1 MNYLS
6 AENVSRNLGER
17 WVFKNLFFG
26 LQKGEKVA
34 LIGKNGTGKTTLMET
49 LMGMQSPDEGKISI
63 RKGIR
68 VGYLPQNPDFNE
80 NEEVLN
86 YLFSDDLPS
95 AVAIKYYEKAMI
107 SGDPKELEEA
117 FSLMEANNAWD
128 YEARAKQIISRLGIP
143 DGEQKVSTLSG
154 GQKKRLALA
163 KLLIES
169 PDIMILDEP
178 TNHLDIETI
187 EWLEGILSGP
197 NVTVLVVSHD
207 RYFLDKICNKMFELA
222 DGSLYTYEGNYAYFL
237 EKKAER
243 EASEASSISKAKNL
257 YRKELEWMR
266 KQPKARGTKAQYRI
280 DAFHETEEKANKK
293 IDDSKLEL
301 NIQMSRLG
309 NKIIEINHLKKAW
322 GDKKIVNDFTY
333 TFKKK
338 DRIGIVGKN
347 GAGKTTF
354 LQLLTGNEQP
364 DSGTIDPGETLV
376 IGYYTQL
383 PFEFRPEQRVIDTIT
398 EIAEVIPYGK
408 NESLTP
414 SQFLSKFLF
423 PTAQQYTPVSKLSGG
438 EKKRLQLM
446 KVLVKNPNFLILD
459 EPTND
464 LDLDTLQL
472 LEDFL
477 SEFQGCL
484 LLVSHDRYF
493 MDNLVDQLILV
504 EGEGEVNFFNG
515 NYTDYRL
522 ALENETSKTSPSR
535 PSGIGISNG
544 NTINSEADH
553 NKNPLDKDFNKK
565 AVAEALEA
573 TKPKKLS
580 FKEQKEFEELEK
592 EMADLELKKEAFI
605 EKLNAG
611 SEDFQELAKW
621 AQEIEKIKNTLE
633 EKELRWLELSM

>member
-68 VGYLPQNPDFNE
+68 VGYLPQNPEFTE
-80 NEEVLN
+80 TEEVLN

-117 FSLMEANNAWD
+117 FSLMEINNAWD
-128 YEARAKQIISRLGIP
+128 YEARAKQIITRLGIP

-222 DGSLYTYEGNYAYFL
+222 EGALYTYEGNYAYFL

-257 YRKELEWMR
+257 YKKELEWMR
-266 KQPKARGTKAQYRI
+266 KQPKARGTKAQSRI
-280 DAFHETEEKANKK
+280 DAFYDTEEKANKK
-293 IDDSKLEL
+293 VDDSKLEL

-354 LQLLTGNEQP
+354 LQLLTGNAQP

-446 KVLVKNPNFLILD
+446 KVLVTNPNFLILD

-515 NYTDYRL
+515 NYTDYRI
-522 ALENETSKTSPSR
+522 ALENKEKQPEVKVVKDSSASTAVE
-535 PSGIGISNG
+535 
-544 NTINSEADH
+544 NT
-553 NKNPLDKDFNKK
+553 
-565 AVAEALEA
+565 A
-573 TKPKKLS
+573 TNAPAKKLS
-580 FKEQKEFEELEK
+580 FKEQKEFEDLEK
-592 EMADLELKKEAFI
+592 EMAKLETEKEALI

-621 AQEIEKIKNTLE
+621 AKAMEEIKNSLE

>member
-6 AENVSRNLGER
+6 AENISRNLGER

-34 LIGKNGTGKTTLMET
+34 LIGKNGTGKTTLMESI
-49 LMGMQSPDEGKISI
+49 MGMQSPDEGKITI

-68 VGYLPQNPDFNE
+68 VGYLPQNPFF
-80 NEEVLN
+80 EEGERVLN

-95 AVAIKYYEKAMI
+95 AVAIKAYEKAML
-107 SGDPKELEEA
+107 SGNPQELEDSFA
-117 FSLMEANNAWD
+117 LMEANNAWD
-128 YEARAKQIISRLGIP
+128 YEARAKQIITRLGIP
-143 DGEQKVSTLSG
+143 DGDQHVSTLSG
-154 GQKKRLALA
+154 GQKKRLSLA

-207 RYFLDKICNKMFELA
+207 RYFLDKVCNKMMELA
-222 DGSLYTYEGNYAYFL
+222 LGSIYTYEGNYGYFL

-243 EASEASSISKAKNL
+243 EASEASTVAKAKNL

-266 KQPKARGTKAQYRI
+266 RQPKARGTKSQSRI
-280 DAFHETEEKANKK
+280 DAFSETEEMAHRKV
-293 IDDSKLEL
+293 DDSKLEL

-322 GDKKIVNDFTY
+322 GEKKIVNDFTY

-354 LQLLTGNEQP
+354 LQLLTGLEQP

-383 PFEFRPEQRVIDTIT
+383 PFEFKPEQRVIDTIT

-446 KVLVKNPNFLILD
+446 QVLVKNPNFLILD

-515 NYTDYRL
+515 NYTDYRIS
-522 ALENETSKTSPSR
+522 LENKEKEPAPVAKAPVIETP
-535 PSGIGISNG
+535 
-544 NTINSEADH
+544 
-553 NKNPLDKDFNKK
+553 
-565 AVAEALEA
+565 VAPVQKGA
-573 TKPKKLS
+573 KLS
-580 FKEQKEFEELEK
+580 FKEQKEFDDLEK
-592 EMADLELKKEAFI
+592 EMAKLEAEKEALI
-605 EKLNAG
+605 EQLNGG
-611 SEDFQELAKW
+611 SEDFQLLADW
-621 AQEIEKIKNTLE
+621 AKEIEVLKNTLE
-633 EKELRWLELSM
+633 EKELRWLELSERA

>member
-6 AENVSRNLGER
+6 AENISRNLGER
-17 WVFKNLFFG
+17 WVFKGLFFG

-34 LIGKNGTGKTTLMET
+34 LIGKNGTGKTTLMES
-49 LMGMQSPDEGKISI
+49 LMGMQTPDEGKISI

-68 VGYLPQNPDFNE
+68 VGYLPQNPIFAE
-80 NEEVLN
+80 NEQVLN

-95 AVAIKYYEKAMI
+95 AVAIKSYEKAMI
-107 SGDPKELEEA
+107 SGDSKELEDA
-117 FSLMEANNAWD
+117 FALMEAHNAWD

-143 DGEQKVSTLSG
+143 DGDQKVSTLSG
-154 GQKKRLALA
+154 GQKKRLSLA

-187 EWLEGILSGP
+187 EWLEGIMSGP

-207 RYFLDKICNKMFELA
+207 RYFLDKVCNKMMELA
-222 DGSLYTYEGNYAYFL
+222 DGSIYTYEGNYAYFL

-243 EASEASSISKAKNL
+243 EASDASSVSKAKNL

-266 KQPKARGTKAQYRI
+266 KQPKARGTKSQSRI
-280 DAFHETEEKANKK
+280 DAFYETEEKANKK
-293 IDDSKLEL
+293 LDDSKLEL

-322 GDKKIVNDFTY
+322 GDKKIINDFTY

-354 LQLLTGNEQP
+354 LQLLTGLEQP

-376 IGYYTQL
+376 VGYYTQI
-383 PFEFRPEQRVIDTIT
+383 PFDFRPEQRVIDTIT

-408 NESLTP
+408 NESLSP

-423 PTAQQYTPVSKLSGG
+423 PTAQQYTPVEKLSGG

-446 KVLVKNPNFLILD
+446 RVLVKNPNFLILD

-515 NYTDYRL
+515 NYTDYRT
-522 ALENETSKTSPSR
+522 ALENKEDEPAAKQSPVKAPSTSAPV
-535 PSGIGISNG
+535 
-544 NTINSEADH
+544 
-553 NKNPLDKDFNKK
+553 
-565 AVAEALEA
+565 VA
-573 TKPKKLS
+573 TPKGPKLS

-592 EMADLELKKEAFI
+592 EMATLEIEKDTFV
-605 EKLNAG
+605 EKLNQG
-611 SEDFQELAKW
+611 SEDFQLLTDWAK
-621 AQEIEKIKNTLE
+621 AIEDIKNKLE
-633 EKELRWLELSM
+633 EKELRWLELSERA

>member
-1 MNYLS
+1 
-6 AENVSRNLGER
+6 
-17 WVFKNLFFG
+17 
-26 LQKGEKVA
+26 
-34 LIGKNGTGKTTLMET
+34 
-49 LMGMQSPDEGKISI
+49 
-63 RKGIR
+63 
-68 VGYLPQNPDFNE
+68 
-80 NEEVLN
+80 
-86 YLFSDDLPS
+86 
-95 AVAIKYYEKAMI
+95 
-107 SGDPKELEEA
+107 
-117 FSLMEANNAWD
+117 
-128 YEARAKQIISRLGIP
+128 
-143 DGEQKVSTLSG
+143 
-154 GQKKRLALA
+154 
-163 KLLIES
+163 
-169 PDIMILDEP
+169 MILDEP

-187 EWLEGILSGP
+187 EWLEGIMSGP

-207 RYFLDKICNKMFELA
+207 RYFLDKVCNKMMELA
-222 DGSLYTYEGNYAYFL
+222 DGSIYTYEGNYAYFL

-293 IDDSKLEL
+293 LDDSKLEL

-322 GDKKIVNDFTY
+322 GDKKIINDFTY

-354 LQLLTGNEQP
+354 LQLLTGLEQP

-376 IGYYTQL
+376 VGYYTQI
-383 PFEFRPEQRVIDTIT
+383 PFDFRPEQRVIDTIT

-408 NESLTP
+408 NESLSP

-423 PTAQQYTPVSKLSGG
+423 PTAQQYTPVEKLSGG

-446 KVLVKNPNFLILD
+446 RVLVKNPNFLILD

-515 NYTDYRL
+515 NYTDYRI
-522 ALENETSKTSPSR
+522 ALENKEDEPAVKQSPVKA
-535 PSGIGISNG
+535 PS
-544 NTINSEADH
+544 TTA
-553 NKNPLDKDFNKK
+553 P
-565 AVAEALEA
+565 AAPAA
-573 TKPKKLS
+573 PKGPKLS

-592 EMADLELKKEAFI
+592 EMADLEIEKEALI
-605 EKLNAG
+605 EKLNQG
-611 SEDFQELAKW
+611 SEDFQLLTDWAK
-621 AQEIEKIKNTLE
+621 AIEDIKNTLE
-633 EKELRWLELSM
+633 EKELRWLELSERA

>member
-6 AENVSRNLGER
+6 AENISRNLGER

-34 LIGKNGTGKTTLMET
+34 LIGKNGTGKTTLMES
-49 LMGMQSPDEGKISI
+49 LMGMQTPDEGKISI

-68 VGYLPQNPDFNE
+68 VGYLPQNPIFAE

-95 AVAIKYYEKAMI
+95 AVAIKSYEKAMM
-107 SGDPKELEEA
+107 SGDPKELEDSFA
-117 FSLMEANNAWD
+117 LMETHNAWD

-143 DGEQKVSTLSG
+143 DGDQKVSTLSG
-154 GQKKRLALA
+154 GQKKRLSLA

-187 EWLEGILSGP
+187 EWLEGIMSGP

-207 RYFLDKICNKMFELA
+207 RYFLDKVCTKMMELA
-222 DGSLYTYEGNYAYFL
+222 DGSIYTYEGNYGYFL

-243 EASEASSISKAKNL
+243 EASDASSVSKAKNL

-266 KQPKARGTKAQYRI
+266 KQPKARGTKSQSRI
-280 DAFHETEEKANKK
+280 DAFYETEEKANKK
-293 IDDSKLEL
+293 LDDSKLEL

-322 GDKKIVNDFTY
+322 GDKKIINDFTY

-354 LQLLTGNEQP
+354 LQLLTGLEQP

-376 IGYYTQL
+376 VGYYTQI
-383 PFEFRPEQRVIDTIT
+383 PFDFRPEQRVIDTIT

-408 NESLTP
+408 NESLSP
-414 SQFLSKFLF
+414 SQFLNKFLF
-423 PTAQQYTPVSKLSGG
+423 PTSQQYTPVEKLSGG

-446 KVLVKNPNFLILD
+446 RVLVKNPNFLILD

-504 EGEGEVNFFNG
+504 EGEGEVSFFNG
-515 NYTDYRL
+515 NYTDYRI
-522 ALENETSKTSPSR
+522 ALENKENEPAVKQSPVKAPSTSAPVT
-535 PSGIGISNG
+535 
-544 NTINSEADH
+544 
-553 NKNPLDKDFNKK
+553 
-565 AVAEALEA
+565 
-573 TKPKKLS
+573 PKGPKLS

-592 EMADLELKKEAFI
+592 EMAALEIEKDSFV
-605 EKLNAG
+605 EKLNQG
-611 SEDFQELAKW
+611 SDDFQKLTDWAK
-621 AQEIEKIKNTLE
+621 AIEDIKNKLE
-633 EKELRWLELSM
+633 EKEMRWLELSER

>member
-6 AENVSRNLGER
+6 AENISRNLGER

-34 LIGKNGTGKTTLMET
+34 LIGKNGTGKTTLMESI
-49 LMGMQSPDEGKISI
+49 MGMQSPDEGKITI

-68 VGYLPQNPDFNE
+68 VGYLPQNPIFAE
-80 NEEVLN
+80 NERVLN
-86 YLFSDDLPS
+86 YLFTDDLPS
-95 AVAIKYYEKAMI
+95 AVAIKAYEKAML
-107 SGDPKELEEA
+107 SGDPQELSDSFA
-117 FSLMEANNAWD
+117 LMETNNAWD
-128 YEARAKQIISRLGIP
+128 YEARAKQIITRLGIP
-143 DGEQKVSTLSG
+143 DGDQQVSTLSG
-154 GQKKRLALA
+154 GQKKRLSLA

-207 RYFLDKICNKMFELA
+207 RYFLDKVCNKMMELA
-222 DGSLYTYEGNYAYFL
+222 LGSIYSYEGNYGYFL

-243 EASEASSISKAKNL
+243 EASEASTVSKAKNL

-266 KQPKARGTKAQYRI
+266 RQPKARGTKSQSRI
-280 DAFHETEEKANKK
+280 DAFAETEEMAHRKV
-293 IDDSKLEL
+293 DDSKLEL

-322 GDKKIVNDFTY
+322 GEKKIVNDFTY

-354 LQLLTGNEQP
+354 LQLLTGLEQP

-383 PFEFRPEQRVIDTIT
+383 PFEFKPDQRVIDTIT

-408 NESLTP
+408 NESLSP

-446 KVLVKNPNFLILD
+446 RVLVKNPNFLILD

-515 NYTDYRL
+515 NYTDYRI
-522 ALENETSKTSPSR
+522 ALENKENEPAHAPKAAVIEKEVL
-535 PSGIGISNG
+535 SGQKG
-544 NTINSEADH
+544 A
-553 NKNPLDKDFNKK
+553 
-565 AVAEALEA
+565 
-573 TKPKKLS
+573 KLS
-580 FKEQKEFEELEK
+580 FKEQKEFEDLEK
-592 EMADLELKKEAFI
+592 EMAELEVKKVILI
-605 EKLNAG
+605 EKLNGG
-611 SEDFQELAKW
+611 SGDFQLLADW
-621 AQEIEKIKNTLE
+621 AKEIEVIKDTLE
-633 EKELRWLELSM
+633 EKELRWLELSERA

>member
-6 AENVSRNLGER
+6 AENISRNIGER

-68 VGYLPQNPDFNE
+68 VGYLPQNPIFTE

-95 AVAIKYYEKAMI
+95 AMAIKAYEKAMI
-107 SGDPKELEEA
+107 SGDSKELEDSFA
-117 FSLMEANNAWD
+117 LMEAHNAWD

-143 DGEQKVSTLSG
+143 DGDQKVSTLSG
-154 GQKKRLALA
+154 GQKKRLSLA

-207 RYFLDKICNKMFELA
+207 RYFLDKICNKMFELSQ
-222 DGSLYTYEGNYAYFL
+222 GSLYTYEGNYAYFL

-280 DAFHETEEKANKK
+280 DAFAETEEMAHRKP
-293 IDDSKLEL
+293 DDSKLEL
-301 NIQMSRLG
+301 AIQMSRLG
-309 NKIIEINHLKKAW
+309 NKIIEINGLQKAW
-322 GDKKIVNDFTY
+322 GEKKIINDFTY

-354 LQLLTGNEQP
+354 LQLLTGLETP
-364 DSGTIDPGETLV
+364 DAGTIDPGETLV
-376 IGYYTQL
+376 VGYYTQI
-383 PFEFRPEQRVIDTIT
+383 PFDFKPEQRVIDTIT

-408 NESLTP
+408 NESLSP

-423 PTAQQYTPVSKLSGG
+423 PTAQQYTPVAKLSGG

-446 KVLVKNPNFLILD
+446 RVLVKNPNFLILD

-504 EGEGEVNFFNG
+504 EGEGEVRFFNG
-515 NYTDYRL
+515 NYTDYRIS
-522 ALENETSKTSPSR
+522 LENQTDSAPVAKVNPVKAPSTVAAPVVSKGP
-535 PSGIGISNG
+535 
-544 NTINSEADH
+544 
-553 NKNPLDKDFNKK
+553 
-565 AVAEALEA
+565 
-573 TKPKKLS
+573 KLS
-580 FKEQKEFEELEK
+580 FKEQKEFEELEAK
-592 EMADLELKKEAFI
+592 MATLESQKAGLI
-605 EKLNAG
+605 EQLNAG
-611 SEDFQELAKW
+611 SEDFQVLTSL
-621 AQEIEKIKNTLE
+621 AQEIETIKNSLE
-633 EKELRWLELSM
+633 EMELRWLELSERV

>member
-6 AENVSRNLGER
+6 AENISRNLGER

-34 LIGKNGTGKTTLMET
+34 LIGKNGTGKTTLMES
-49 LMGMQSPDEGKISI
+49 LMGMQTPDEGKISI

-68 VGYLPQNPDFNE
+68 VGYLPQNPIFAE

-95 AVAIKYYEKAMI
+95 AVAIKSYEKAMM
-107 SGDPKELEEA
+107 SGDPKELEDSFA
-117 FSLMEANNAWD
+117 LMETHNAWD

-143 DGEQKVSTLSG
+143 DGDQKVSTLSG
-154 GQKKRLALA
+154 GQKKRLSLA

-187 EWLEGILSGP
+187 EWLEGIMSGP

-207 RYFLDKICNKMFELA
+207 RYFLDKVCTKMMELA
-222 DGSLYTYEGNYAYFL
+222 DASIYTYEGNYGYFL

-243 EASEASSISKAKNL
+243 EASDASSVSKAKNL

-266 KQPKARGTKAQYRI
+266 KQPKARGTKSQSRI
-280 DAFHETEEKANKK
+280 DAFYETEEKANKK
-293 IDDSKLEL
+293 LDDSKLEL

-322 GDKKIVNDFTY
+322 GDKKIINDFTY

-354 LQLLTGNEQP
+354 LQLLTGLEQP

-376 IGYYTQL
+376 VGYYTQIA
-383 PFEFRPEQRVIDTIT
+383 FDFRPEQRVIDTIT

-408 NESLTP
+408 NESLSP

-423 PTAQQYTPVSKLSGG
+423 PTSQQYTPVEKLSGG

-446 KVLVKNPNFLILD
+446 RVLVKNPNFLILD

-504 EGEGEVNFFNG
+504 EGDGEVNFFNG
-515 NYTDYRL
+515 NYTDYRI
-522 ALENETSKTSPSR
+522 ALENKDNEPAAKQSPVKAPTTSAP
-535 PSGIGISNG
+535 
-544 NTINSEADH
+544 
-553 NKNPLDKDFNKK
+553 
-565 AVAEALEA
+565 VV
-573 TKPKKLS
+573 PKGPKLS

-592 EMADLELKKEAFI
+592 EMAALEIEKDSFV
-605 EKLNAG
+605 EKLNQG
-611 SEDFQELAKW
+611 SDDFQLLTDWAK
-621 AQEIEKIKNTLE
+621 AIEDIKNKLE
-633 EKELRWLELSM
+633 EKELRWLELSERA

>member
-6 AENVSRNLGER
+6 AENISRNIGER

-68 VGYLPQNPDFNE
+68 VGYLPQNPIFAE

-95 AVAIKYYEKAMI
+95 AMAIKAYEKAMI
-107 SGDPKELEEA
+107 SGDSKELEDSFA
-117 FSLMEANNAWD
+117 LMEAHNAWD

-143 DGEQKVSTLSG
+143 DGDQKVSTLSG
-154 GQKKRLALA
+154 GQKKRLSLA

-207 RYFLDKICNKMFELA
+207 RYFLDKICNKMFELSQ
-222 DGSLYTYEGNYAYFL
+222 GSLYTYEGNYAYFL

-280 DAFHETEEKANKK
+280 DAFAETEEMAHRKP
-293 IDDSKLEL
+293 DDSKLEL
-301 NIQMSRLG
+301 AIQMSRLG
-309 NKIIEINHLKKAW
+309 NKIIEINGLQKAW
-322 GDKKIVNDFTY
+322 GEKKIINDFTY
-333 TFKKK
+333 TFKQK

-354 LQLLTGNEQP
+354 LQLLTGLETP
-364 DSGTIDPGETLV
+364 DAGTIDPGETLV
-376 IGYYTQL
+376 VGYYTQI
-383 PFEFRPEQRVIDTIT
+383 PFDFKPEQRVIDTIT

-408 NESLTP
+408 NESLSP

-423 PTAQQYTPVSKLSGG
+423 PTAQQYTPVAKLSGG

-446 KVLVKNPNFLILD
+446 RVLVKNPNFLILD

-504 EGEGEVNFFNG
+504 EGEGEVRFFNG
-515 NYTDYRL
+515 NYTDYRIS
-522 ALENETSKTSPSR
+522 LENQTDSAPVAKVNPVKAPSTVAA
-535 PSGIGISNG
+535 P
-544 NTINSEADH
+544 
-553 NKNPLDKDFNKK
+553 
-565 AVAEALEA
+565 AVA
-573 TKPKKLS
+573 KGPKLS
-580 FKEQKEFEELEK
+580 FKEQKEFEELEAK
-592 EMADLELKKEAFI
+592 MATLESQKASLI
-605 EKLNAG
+605 EQLNAG
-611 SEDFQELAKW
+611 SEDFQVLTSL
-621 AQEIEKIKNTLE
+621 AQEIETIKNSLE
-633 EKELRWLELSM
+633 EMELRWLELSERV

>member
-6 AENVSRNLGER
+6 AENISRNLGER

-34 LIGKNGTGKTTLMET
+34 LIGKNGTGKTTLMESI
-49 LMGMQSPDEGKISI
+49 MGMQSPDEGKITI

-68 VGYLPQNPDFNE
+68 VGYLPQNPIFTE
-80 NEEVLN
+80 NERVLN

-95 AVAIKYYEKAMI
+95 AVAIKAYEKAML
-107 SGDPKELEEA
+107 SGDPQELEDSFA
-117 FSLMEANNAWD
+117 LMEANNAWD
-128 YEARAKQIISRLGIP
+128 YEARAKQIITRLGIP
-143 DGEQKVSTLSG
+143 DGDQLVSTLSG
-154 GQKKRLALA
+154 GQKKRLSLA

-207 RYFLDKICNKMFELA
+207 RYFLDKVCNKMMELA
-222 DGSLYTYEGNYAYFL
+222 LGSIYTYEGNYGYFL

-243 EASEASSISKAKNL
+243 EASEASTVAKAKNL

-266 KQPKARGTKAQYRI
+266 RQPKARGTKSQSRI
-280 DAFHETEEKANKK
+280 DAFSETEEVAHRKV
-293 IDDSKLEL
+293 DDSKLEL

-322 GDKKIVNDFTY
+322 GEKKIVNDFTY

-354 LQLLTGNEQP
+354 LQLLTGLEQP

-383 PFEFRPEQRVIDTIT
+383 PFEFKPEQRVIDTIT

-446 KVLVKNPNFLILD
+446 QVLVKNPNFLILD

-515 NYTDYRL
+515 NYTDYRI
-522 ALENETSKTSPSR
+522 ALEIKEKAPAPAVKAPVIETPVVSVQK
-535 PSGIGISNG
+535 G
-544 NTINSEADH
+544 A
-553 NKNPLDKDFNKK
+553 
-565 AVAEALEA
+565 
-573 TKPKKLS
+573 KLS
-580 FKEQKEFEELEK
+580 FKEQKEFEDLEK
-592 EMADLELKKEAFI
+592 EMATLEAEKEALI
-605 EKLNAG
+605 EKLNSG
-611 SEDFQELAKW
+611 SEDFQLLADW
-621 AQEIEKIKNTLE
+621 AKQIEVLKNTLE
-633 EKELRWLELSM
+633 EKELRWLELSERA

>member
-6 AENVSRNLGER
+6 AENISRNIGER

-68 VGYLPQNPDFNE
+68 VGYLPQNPIFAE

-95 AVAIKYYEKAMI
+95 AMAIKAYEKAMI
-107 SGDPKELEEA
+107 SGDSKELEDSFA
-117 FSLMEANNAWD
+117 LMEAHNAWD

-143 DGEQKVSTLSG
+143 DGDQKVSTLSG
-154 GQKKRLALA
+154 GQKKRLSLA

-207 RYFLDKICNKMFELA
+207 RYFLDKICNKMFELSQ
-222 DGSLYTYEGNYAYFL
+222 GSLYTYEGNYAYFL

-280 DAFHETEEKANKK
+280 DAFAETEEMAHRKP
-293 IDDSKLEL
+293 DDSKLEL
-301 NIQMSRLG
+301 AIQMSRLG
-309 NKIIEINHLKKAW
+309 NKIIEINGLQKAW
-322 GDKKIVNDFTY
+322 GDKKIINDFTY

-354 LQLLTGNEQP
+354 LQLLTGLETP
-364 DSGTIDPGETLV
+364 DAGTIDPGETLV
-376 IGYYTQL
+376 VGYYTQI
-383 PFEFRPEQRVIDTIT
+383 PFDFKPEQRVIDTIT

-408 NESLTP
+408 NESLSP

-423 PTAQQYTPVSKLSGG
+423 PTAQQYTPVAKLSGG

-446 KVLVKNPNFLILD
+446 RVLVKNPNFLILD

-504 EGEGEVNFFNG
+504 EGEGEVRFFNG
-515 NYTDYRL
+515 NYTDYRIS
-522 ALENETSKTSPSR
+522 LENQPDSAPVAKVNPVKAPS
-535 PSGIGISNG
+535 
-544 NTINSEADH
+544 T
-553 NKNPLDKDFNKK
+553 
-565 AVAEALEA
+565 VAAPVVA
-573 TKPKKLS
+573 KGPKLS
-580 FKEQKEFEELEK
+580 FKEQKEFEELEAK
-592 EMADLELKKEAFI
+592 MATLESQKASLI
-605 EKLNAG
+605 EQLNAG
-611 SEDFQELAKW
+611 SEDFQVLTRL
-621 AQEIEKIKNTLE
+621 AQEIETIKISLE
-633 EKELRWLELSM
+633 EMELRWLELSERV

>member
-1 MNYLS
+1 
-6 AENVSRNLGER
+6 
-17 WVFKNLFFG
+17 
-26 LQKGEKVA
+26 
-34 LIGKNGTGKTTLMET
+34 
-49 LMGMQSPDEGKISI
+49 
-63 RKGIR
+63 
-68 VGYLPQNPDFNE
+68 
-80 NEEVLN
+80 
-86 YLFSDDLPS
+86 
-95 AVAIKYYEKAMI
+95 
-107 SGDPKELEEA
+107 
-117 FSLMEANNAWD
+117 
-128 YEARAKQIISRLGIP
+128 
-143 DGEQKVSTLSG
+143 
-154 GQKKRLALA
+154 
-163 KLLIES
+163 
-169 PDIMILDEP
+169 MILDEP

-187 EWLEGILSGP
+187 EWLEGIMSGP

-207 RYFLDKICNKMFELA
+207 RYFLDKVCNKMMELA
-222 DGSLYTYEGNYAYFL
+222 DGSIYTYEGNYAYFL

-243 EASEASSISKAKNL
+243 EASDASSVSKAKNL

-266 KQPKARGTKAQYRI
+266 KQPKARGTKSQSRI
-280 DAFHETEEKANKK
+280 DAFYETEEKANKK
-293 IDDSKLEL
+293 LDDSKLEL

-322 GDKKIVNDFTY
+322 GDKKIINDFTY

-354 LQLLTGNEQP
+354 LQLLTGLEQP

-376 IGYYTQL
+376 VGYYTQI
-383 PFEFRPEQRVIDTIT
+383 PFDFRPEQRVIDTIT

-408 NESLTP
+408 NESLSP

-423 PTAQQYTPVSKLSGG
+423 PTAQQYTPVEKLSGG

-446 KVLVKNPNFLILD
+446 RVLVKNPNFLILD

-477 SEFQGCL
+477 TEFQGCL

-515 NYTDYRL
+515 NYTDYRI
-522 ALENETSKTSPSR
+522 ALENRENEPVAKQSPVKAPSTSAPVT
-535 PSGIGISNG
+535 
-544 NTINSEADH
+544 
-553 NKNPLDKDFNKK
+553 
-565 AVAEALEA
+565 
-573 TKPKKLS
+573 PKGPKLS

-592 EMADLELKKEAFI
+592 EMAALEIEKDSFV
-605 EKLNAG
+605 EKLNQG
-611 SEDFQELAKW
+611 SEDFQLLTDWAK
-621 AQEIEKIKNTLE
+621 AIEDIKNKLE
-633 EKELRWLELSM
+633 EKELRWLELSDRA

>member
-1 MNYLS
+1 
-6 AENVSRNLGER
+6 
-17 WVFKNLFFG
+17 
-26 LQKGEKVA
+26 
-34 LIGKNGTGKTTLMET
+34 
-49 LMGMQSPDEGKISI
+49 
-63 RKGIR
+63 
-68 VGYLPQNPDFNE
+68 
-80 NEEVLN
+80 
-86 YLFSDDLPS
+86 
-95 AVAIKYYEKAMI
+95 
-107 SGDPKELEEA
+107 
-117 FSLMEANNAWD
+117 MEAHNAWD

-143 DGEQKVSTLSG
+143 DGDQKVSTLSG
-154 GQKKRLALA
+154 GQKKRLSLA

-187 EWLEGILSGP
+187 EWLEGIMSGP

-207 RYFLDKICNKMFELA
+207 RYFLDKVCNKMMELA
-222 DGSLYTYEGNYAYFL
+222 DGSIYTYEGNYAYFL

-243 EASEASSISKAKNL
+243 EASDASSVSKAKNL

-266 KQPKARGTKAQYRI
+266 KQPKARGTKSQSRI
-280 DAFHETEEKANKK
+280 DAFYETEEKANKK
-293 IDDSKLEL
+293 LDDSKLEL

-322 GDKKIVNDFTY
+322 GDKKIINDFTY

-354 LQLLTGNEQP
+354 LQLLTGLEQP

-376 IGYYTQL
+376 VGYYTQI
-383 PFEFRPEQRVIDTIT
+383 PFDFRPEQRIIDTIT

-408 NESLTP
+408 NESLSP

-423 PTAQQYTPVSKLSGG
+423 PTAQQYTPVEKLSGG

-446 KVLVKNPNFLILD
+446 RVLVKNPNFLILD

-515 NYTDYRL
+515 NYTDYRT
-522 ALENETSKTSPSR
+522 ALENKEDEPAAKQSPVKAPSTSAPV
-535 PSGIGISNG
+535 
-544 NTINSEADH
+544 
-553 NKNPLDKDFNKK
+553 
-565 AVAEALEA
+565 VA
-573 TKPKKLS
+573 TPKVPKLS
-580 FKEQKEFEELEK
+580 FKEKKEFEELEK
-592 EMADLELKKEAFI
+592 EMAALEIEKEALV
-605 EKLNAG
+605 EKLNQG
-611 SEDFQELAKW
+611 SEDFQKLTDW
-621 AQEIEKIKNTLE
+621 ANAIEDIKNKLE
-633 EKELRWLELSM
+633 EKEMRWLELSER

>member
-522 ALENETSKTSPSR
+522 ALENKEKEPEVKVAKVNPAIT
-535 PSGIGISNG
+535 
-544 NTINSEADH
+544 EA
-553 NKNPLDKDFNKK
+553 P
-565 AVAEALEA
+565 AIQASSS
-573 TKPKKLS
+573 TKKLS

>member
-6 AENVSRNLGER
+6 AENISRNLGER

-26 LQKGEKVA
+26 LQKGEKVS

-49 LMGMQSPDEGKISI
+49 LMGLQSPDEGKVTI

-68 VGYLPQNPDFNE
+68 VGYLPQNPIFQE

-95 AVAIKYYEKAMI
+95 AQAIKAYEKAMI
-107 SGDPKELEEA
+107 SGDAKELEDSFA
-117 FSLMEANNAWD
+117 LMEANNAWD
-128 YEARAKQIISRLGIP
+128 YEARAKQIITRLGIP
-143 DGEQKVSTLSG
+143 DGDQKVSTLSG
-154 GQKKRLALA
+154 GQKKRLSLA

-207 RYFLDKICNKMFELA
+207 RYFLDKVCNKMLELSN
-222 DGSLYTYEGNYAYFL
+222 GSIYTYEGNYAYFL

-243 EASEASSISKAKNL
+243 EASEASTISKAKNL

-266 KQPKARGTKAQYRI
+266 RQPKARGTKAQSRI
-280 DAFHETEEKANKK
+280 DAFAETEEVAHRKT
-293 IDDSKLEL
+293 DDSKLEL

-322 GDKKIVNDFTY
+322 GEKKIVNDFTY

-354 LQLLTGNEQP
+354 LQLLTGLEQP
-364 DSGTIDPGETLV
+364 DAGTIDPGETLV

-383 PFEFRPEQRVIDTIT
+383 PFEFKPEQRVIDTIT

-423 PTAQQYTPVSKLSGG
+423 PTAQQYTPVEKLSGG

-446 KVLVKNPNFLILD
+446 QVLVKNPNFLILD

-515 NYTDYRL
+515 NYTDYRI
-522 ALENETSKTSPSR
+522 ALENKEKEPVA
-535 PSGIGISNG
+535 
-544 NTINSEADH
+544 EK
-553 NKNPLDKDFNKK
+553 KNPVVAVENKPASK
-565 AVAEALEA
+565 GA
-573 TKPKKLS
+573 KLS
-580 FKEQKEFEELEK
+580 FKEAKELEEIEK
-592 EMADLELKKEAFI
+592 EMAVMEGQKEALI
-605 EKLNAG
+605 ERLSKG
-611 SEDFQELAKW
+611 SDDFQDLTAW
-621 AQEIEKIKNTLE
+621 AAEIERLKNSLE
-633 EKELRWLELSM
+633 EKEMRWLELSERA

>member
-6 AENVSRNLGER
+6 AENISRNLGER

-34 LIGKNGTGKTTLMET
+34 LIGKNGTGKTTLMES
-49 LMGMQSPDEGKISI
+49 LMGMQTPDEGKISI

-68 VGYLPQNPDFNE
+68 VGYLPQNPIFAE

-95 AVAIKYYEKAMI
+95 AVAIKSYEKAMM
-107 SGDPKELEEA
+107 SGDPKELEDSFA
-117 FSLMEANNAWD
+117 LMGTHNAWD

-143 DGEQKVSTLSG
+143 DGDQKVSTLSG
-154 GQKKRLALA
+154 GQKKRLSLA

-187 EWLEGILSGP
+187 EWLEGIMSGP

-207 RYFLDKICNKMFELA
+207 RYFLDKVCTKMMELA
-222 DGSLYTYEGNYAYFL
+222 DGSIYTYEGNYGYFL

-243 EASEASSISKAKNL
+243 EASDASSVSKAKNL

-266 KQPKARGTKAQYRI
+266 KQPKARGTKSQSRI
-280 DAFHETEEKANKK
+280 DAFYETEEKANKK
-293 IDDSKLEL
+293 LDDSKLEL

-322 GDKKIVNDFTY
+322 GDKKIINDFTY

-354 LQLLTGNEQP
+354 LQLLTGLEQP

-376 IGYYTQL
+376 VGYYTQIA
-383 PFEFRPEQRVIDTIT
+383 FDFRPEQRVIDTIT

-408 NESLTP
+408 NESLSP

-423 PTAQQYTPVSKLSGG
+423 PTSQQYTPVEKLSGG

-446 KVLVKNPNFLILD
+446 RVLVKNPNFLILD

-504 EGEGEVNFFNG
+504 EGDGEVNFFNG
-515 NYTDYRL
+515 NYTDYRI
-522 ALENETSKTSPSR
+522 ALENKDNEPAAKQSPVKAPTTSAP
-535 PSGIGISNG
+535 
-544 NTINSEADH
+544 
-553 NKNPLDKDFNKK
+553 
-565 AVAEALEA
+565 VV
-573 TKPKKLS
+573 PKGPKLS

-592 EMADLELKKEAFI
+592 EMAALEIEKDSFV
-605 EKLNAG
+605 EKLNQG
-611 SEDFQELAKW
+611 SDDFQLLTDWAK
-621 AQEIEKIKNTLE
+621 AIEDIKNKLE
-633 EKELRWLELSM
+633 EKELRWLELSERA

>member
-6 AENVSRNLGER
+6 AENISRNLGER

-34 LIGKNGTGKTTLMET
+34 LIGKNGTGKTTLMESI
-49 LMGMQSPDEGKISI
+49 MGMQSPDEGKITI

-68 VGYLPQNPDFNE
+68 VGYLPQNPIFEE
-80 NEEVLN
+80 NERVLN

-95 AVAIKYYEKAMI
+95 AVAIKAYEKAML
-107 SGDPKELEEA
+107 SGDPQELEDSFA
-117 FSLMEANNAWD
+117 LMESNNAWD

-143 DGEQKVSTLSG
+143 DGDQQVSTLSG
-154 GQKKRLALA
+154 GQKKRLSLA

-207 RYFLDKICNKMFELA
+207 RYFLDKVCNKMMELA
-222 DGSLYTYEGNYAYFL
+222 NGSIYTYEGNYGYFL

-243 EASEASSISKAKNL
+243 EASEASTVAKAKNL

-266 KQPKARGTKAQYRI
+266 RQPKARGTKAQYRI
-280 DAFHETEEKANKK
+280 DAFAETEEVAHRKV
-293 IDDSKLEL
+293 DDSKLEL

-322 GDKKIVNDFTY
+322 GEKKIVNDFTY

-354 LQLLTGNEQP
+354 LQLLTGLEQP

-383 PFEFRPEQRVIDTIT
+383 PFEFKPEQRVIDTIT

-446 KVLVKNPNFLILD
+446 QVLVKNPNFLILD

-504 EGEGEVNFFNG
+504 EGEVEVNFFNG
-515 NYTDYRL
+515 NYTDYRIS
-522 ALENETSKTSPSR
+522 LENKEKEPAPVTKAPVIETPVTPVQK
-535 PSGIGISNG
+535 G
-544 NTINSEADH
+544 A
-553 NKNPLDKDFNKK
+553 
-565 AVAEALEA
+565 
-573 TKPKKLS
+573 KLS

-592 EMADLELKKEAFI
+592 EMATLESEKEALI
-605 EKLNAG
+605 EKLNSG
-611 SEDFQELAKW
+611 SEDFQLLADW
-621 AQEIEKIKNTLE
+621 AKAIETIKNTLE
-633 EKELRWLELSM
+633 EKELRWLELSERA

>member
-6 AENVSRNLGER
+6 AENISRNIGER

-68 VGYLPQNPDFNE
+68 VGYLPQNPIFTE

-95 AVAIKYYEKAMI
+95 AMAIKAYEKAMI
-107 SGDPKELEEA
+107 SGDAKELEDSFA
-117 FSLMEANNAWD
+117 LMEVHNAWD

-143 DGEQKVSTLSG
+143 DGDQKVSTLSG
-154 GQKKRLALA
+154 GQKKRLSLA

-207 RYFLDKICNKMFELA
+207 RYFLDKICNKMFELSQ
-222 DGSLYTYEGNYAYFL
+222 GSLYTYEGNYAYFL

-280 DAFHETEEKANKK
+280 DAFAETEEMAHRKP
-293 IDDSKLEL
+293 DDSKLEL
-301 NIQMSRLG
+301 AIQMSRLG
-309 NKIIEINHLKKAW
+309 NKIIEINGLKKAW
-322 GDKKIVNDFTY
+322 GDKKIINDFTY

-354 LQLLTGNEQP
+354 LQLLTGLETP
-364 DSGTIDPGETLV
+364 DAGTIDPGETLV
-376 IGYYTQL
+376 VGYYTQI
-383 PFEFRPEQRVIDTIT
+383 PFDFKPEQRVIDTIT

-408 NESLTP
+408 NESLSP

-423 PTAQQYTPVSKLSGG
+423 PTAQQYTPVAKLSGG

-446 KVLVKNPNFLILD
+446 RVLVKNPNFLILD

-504 EGEGEVNFFNG
+504 EGEGEVRFFNG
-515 NYTDYRL
+515 NYTDYRIS
-522 ALENETSKTSPSR
+522 LENQPESAPVAKVNPVKAPSTVAA
-535 PSGIGISNG
+535 P
-544 NTINSEADH
+544 
-553 NKNPLDKDFNKK
+553 
-565 AVAEALEA
+565 AVA
-573 TKPKKLS
+573 KGPKLS
-580 FKEQKEFEELEK
+580 FKEQKEFEELEAK
-592 EMADLELKKEAFI
+592 MATLESQKAVLI
-605 EKLNAG
+605 EQLHTG
-611 SEDFQELAKW
+611 SEDFQVLTRLAL
-621 AQEIEKIKNTLE
+621 EIDVIKNSLE
-633 EKELRWLELSM
+633 EMELRWLELSERV

>member
-6 AENVSRNLGER
+6 AENISRNLGER
-17 WVFKNLFFG
+17 WVFKGLFFG

-34 LIGKNGTGKTTLMET
+34 LIGKNGTGKTTLMES
-49 LMGMQSPDEGKISI
+49 LMGMQTPDEGNISI

-68 VGYLPQNPDFNE
+68 VGYLPQNPIFAE
-80 NEEVLN
+80 NEQVLN

-95 AVAIKYYEKAMI
+95 AVAIKSYEKAML
-107 SGDPKELEEA
+107 SGDSKELEDA
-117 FSLMEANNAWD
+117 FALMEAHNAWD

-143 DGEQKVSTLSG
+143 DGDQKVSTLSG
-154 GQKKRLALA
+154 GQKKRLSLA

-187 EWLEGILSGP
+187 EWLEGIMSGP

-207 RYFLDKICNKMFELA
+207 RYFLDKVCNKMMELA
-222 DGSLYTYEGNYAYFL
+222 DGSIYTYEGNYAYFL

-243 EASEASSISKAKNL
+243 EASDASSVSKAKNL

-266 KQPKARGTKAQYRI
+266 KQPKARGTKSQSRI
-280 DAFHETEEKANKK
+280 DAFYETEEKAHKK
-293 IDDSKLEL
+293 LDDSKLEL

-322 GDKKIVNDFTY
+322 GDKKIINDFTY

-354 LQLLTGNEQP
+354 LQLLTGLEQP

-376 IGYYTQL
+376 VGYYTQI
-383 PFEFRPEQRVIDTIT
+383 PFDFRPEQRVIDTIT

-408 NESLTP
+408 NESLSP

-423 PTAQQYTPVSKLSGG
+423 PTAQQYTPVEKLSGG

-446 KVLVKNPNFLILD
+446 RVLVKNPNFLILD

-477 SEFQGCL
+477 TEFQGCL

-504 EGEGEVNFFNG
+504 EGEGEVKFFNG
-515 NYTDYRL
+515 NYTDYRI
-522 ALENETSKTSPSR
+522 ALENKEDEPAAKQSPVKA
-535 PSGIGISNG
+535 PSTAASS
-544 NTINSEADH
+544 T
-553 NKNPLDKDFNKK
+553 
-565 AVAEALEA
+565 
-573 TKPKKLS
+573 PKGPKLS

-592 EMADLELKKEAFI
+592 EMAALEIEKDSFV
-605 EKLNAG
+605 EKLNQG
-611 SEDFQELAKW
+611 SDDFQLLTDWAK
-621 AQEIEKIKNTLE
+621 AVEDIKNKLE
-633 EKELRWLELSM
+633 EKELRWLELSERA

>member
-6 AENVSRNLGER
+6 AENISRNLGER

-34 LIGKNGTGKTTLMET
+34 LIGKNGTGKTTLMESI
-49 LMGMQSPDEGKISI
+49 MGMQSPDEGKITI

-68 VGYLPQNPDFNE
+68 VGYLPQNPIFE
-80 NEEVLN
+80 ASERVLN

-95 AVAIKYYEKAMI
+95 AVAIKAYEKAMM
-107 SGDPKELEEA
+107 SGDPQELEDSFA
-117 FSLMEANNAWD
+117 LMETNNAWD
-128 YEARAKQIISRLGIP
+128 YEARAKQIITRLGIP
-143 DGEQKVSTLSG
+143 DGDQQVSTLSG
-154 GQKKRLALA
+154 GQKKRLSLA

-207 RYFLDKICNKMFELA
+207 RYFLDKVCNKMMELA
-222 DGSLYTYEGNYAYFL
+222 LGSIYSYEGNYGYFL

-243 EASEASSISKAKNL
+243 EASEASTVTKAKNL

-266 KQPKARGTKAQYRI
+266 RQPKARGTKSQSRI
-280 DAFHETEEKANKK
+280 DAFAETEEMAHRKV
-293 IDDSKLEL
+293 DDSKLEL

-322 GDKKIVNDFTY
+322 GEKKIVNDFTY

-354 LQLLTGNEQP
+354 LQLLTGLDQP

-383 PFEFRPEQRVIDTIT
+383 PFEFKPDQRVIDTIT

-408 NESLTP
+408 NESLSP

-446 KVLVKNPNFLILD
+446 RVLVKNPNFLILD

-504 EGEGEVNFFNG
+504 EGDGEVNFFNG
-515 NYTDYRL
+515 NYTDYRI
-522 ALENETSKTSPSR
+522 ALENKEKEPA
-535 PSGIGISNG
+535 P
-544 NTINSEADH
+544 
-553 NKNPLDKDFNKK
+553 K
-565 AVAEALEA
+565 AAAIEKEVLSVQKGA
-573 TKPKKLS
+573 KLS
-580 FKEQKEFEELEK
+580 FKEQKELEDLDK
-592 EMADLELKKEAFI
+592 EMAKLESEKDALI
-605 EKLNAG
+605 EKLNSG
-611 SEDFQELAKW
+611 SGDFQVLADW
-621 AQEIEKIKNTLE
+621 AKEIDVLKNTLE
-633 EKELRWLELSM
+633 KKELRWLELSERA

>member
-6 AENVSRNLGER
+6 AENISRNLGER

-34 LIGKNGTGKTTLMET
+34 LIGKNGTGKTTLMES
-49 LMGMQSPDEGKISI
+49 LMGMQTPDEGKISI

-68 VGYLPQNPDFNE
+68 VGYLPQNPIFAE

-95 AVAIKYYEKAMI
+95 AVAIKSYEKAMM
-107 SGDPKELEEA
+107 SGDPKELEDSFA
-117 FSLMEANNAWD
+117 LMETHNAWD

-143 DGEQKVSTLSG
+143 DGDQKVSTLSG
-154 GQKKRLALA
+154 GQKKRLSLA

-187 EWLEGILSGP
+187 EWLEGIMSGP

-207 RYFLDKICNKMFELA
+207 RYFLDKVCTKMMELA
-222 DGSLYTYEGNYAYFL
+222 DGSIYTYEGNYGYFL

-243 EASEASSISKAKNL
+243 EASDASSVSKAKNL

-266 KQPKARGTKAQYRI
+266 KQPKARGTKSQSRI
-280 DAFHETEEKANKK
+280 DAFYETEEKANKK
-293 IDDSKLEL
+293 LDDSKLEL

-322 GDKKIVNDFTY
+322 GDKKIINDFTY

-354 LQLLTGNEQP
+354 LQLLTGLEQP

-376 IGYYTQL
+376 VGYYTQIA
-383 PFEFRPEQRVIDTIT
+383 FDFRPEQRVIDTIT

-408 NESLTP
+408 NESLSP

-423 PTAQQYTPVSKLSGG
+423 PTSQQYTPVEKLSGG

-446 KVLVKNPNFLILD
+446 RVLVKNPNFLILD

-504 EGEGEVNFFNG
+504 EGDGEVNFFNG
-515 NYTDYRL
+515 NYTDYRI
-522 ALENETSKTSPSR
+522 ALENKDNEPAAKQSPVKAPTTSAP
-535 PSGIGISNG
+535 
-544 NTINSEADH
+544 
-553 NKNPLDKDFNKK
+553 
-565 AVAEALEA
+565 VV
-573 TKPKKLS
+573 PKGPKLS
-580 FKEQKEFEELEK
+580 FKEQKEFDELEK
-592 EMADLELKKEAFI
+592 EMAALEIKKDSFV
-605 EKLNAG
+605 EKLNQG
-611 SEDFQELAKW
+611 SDDFQLLTDWAK
-621 AQEIEKIKNTLE
+621 AIEDIKNKLE
-633 EKELRWLELSM
+633 EKELRWLELSERA

>member
-1 MNYLS
+1 
-6 AENVSRNLGER
+6 
-17 WVFKNLFFG
+17 VFKGLFFG

-34 LIGKNGTGKTTLMET
+34 LIGKNGTGKTTLMES
-49 LMGMQSPDEGKISI
+49 LMGMQTPDEGNISI

-68 VGYLPQNPDFNE
+68 VGYLPQNPIFAE
-80 NEEVLN
+80 NEQVLN

-95 AVAIKYYEKAMI
+95 AVAIKSYEKAML
-107 SGDPKELEEA
+107 SGDSKELEDA
-117 FSLMEANNAWD
+117 FALMEAHNAWD

-143 DGEQKVSTLSG
+143 DGDQKVSTLSG
-154 GQKKRLALA
+154 GQKKRLSLA

-187 EWLEGILSGP
+187 EWLEGIMSGP

-207 RYFLDKICNKMFELA
+207 RYFLDKVCNKMMELA
-222 DGSLYTYEGNYAYFL
+222 DGSIYTYEGNYAYFL

-243 EASEASSISKAKNL
+243 EASDASSISKAKNL

-266 KQPKARGTKAQYRI
+266 KQPKARGTKSQSRI
-280 DAFHETEEKANKK
+280 DAFYETEEKANKK
-293 IDDSKLEL
+293 LDDSKLEL

-322 GDKKIVNDFTY
+322 GDKKIINDFTY

-354 LQLLTGNEQP
+354 LQLLTGLEQP

-376 IGYYTQL
+376 VGYYTQI
-383 PFEFRPEQRVIDTIT
+383 PFDFRPEQRVIDTIT

-408 NESLTP
+408 NESLSP

-423 PTAQQYTPVSKLSGG
+423 TTAQQYTPVEKLSGG

-446 KVLVKNPNFLILD
+446 RVLVKNPNFLILD

-477 SEFQGCL
+477 TEFQGCL

-504 EGEGEVNFFNG
+504 EGEGEVKFFNG
-515 NYTDYRL
+515 NYTDYRI
-522 ALENETSKTSPSR
+522 ALENKEDEPVTKQSPVKA
-535 PSGIGISNG
+535 PSTAAPS
-544 NTINSEADH
+544 TAA
-553 NKNPLDKDFNKK
+553 P
-565 AVAEALEA
+565 AA
-573 TKPKKLS
+573 TKGPKLS

-592 EMADLELKKEAFI
+592 EMAALEIEKDSFV
-605 EKLNAG
+605 EKLNQG
-611 SEDFQELAKW
+611 SDEFQLLTDWAKAIED
-621 AQEIEKIKNTLE
+621 IKNKLE
-633 EKELRWLELSM
+633 EKELRWLELSERA

>member
-6 AENVSRNLGER
+6 AENISRNIGER
-17 WVFKNLFFG
+17 WVFKSLFFG

-68 VGYLPQNPDFNE
+68 VGYLPQNPIFSE

-95 AVAIKYYEKAMI
+95 AMAIKAYEKAMI
-107 SGDPKELEEA
+107 SGDAKELEDSFA
-117 FSLMEANNAWD
+117 LMEAHNAWD
-128 YEARAKQIISRLGIP
+128 YEARAKQIITRLGIP
-143 DGEQKVSTLSG
+143 DGDQKVSTLSG
-154 GQKKRLALA
+154 GQKKRLSLA

-207 RYFLDKICNKMFELA
+207 RYFLDKICTKMFELSQ
-222 DGSLYTYEGNYAYFL
+222 GSLYTYDGNYAYFL

-280 DAFHETEEKANKK
+280 DAFAETEEMAHRKP
-293 IDDSKLEL
+293 DDSKLEL
-301 NIQMSRLG
+301 AIQMSRLG
-309 NKIIEINHLKKAW
+309 NKIIEINGLKKAW
-322 GDKKIVNDFTY
+322 GDKKIINDFTY

-354 LQLLTGNEQP
+354 LQLLTGLEKP
-364 DSGTIDPGETLV
+364 DAGTIDPGETLV
-376 IGYYTQL
+376 VGYYTQI
-383 PFEFRPEQRVIDTIT
+383 PFDFKPEQRVIDTIT

-408 NESLTP
+408 NESLSP

-423 PTAQQYTPVSKLSGG
+423 PTAQQYTPVAKLSGG

-446 KVLVKNPNFLILD
+446 RVLVKNPNFLILD

-477 SEFQGCL
+477 SDFQGCL

-504 EGEGEVNFFNG
+504 EGEGEVRFFNG
-515 NYTDYRL
+515 NYTDYRIS
-522 ALENETSKTSPSR
+522 LENQTDTAPAAKVNPVKAPSTVVSPQ
-535 PSGIGISNG
+535 
-544 NTINSEADH
+544 
-553 NKNPLDKDFNKK
+553 L
-565 AVAEALEA
+565 
-573 TKPKKLS
+573 TKGPKLS
-580 FKEQKEFEELEK
+580 FKEQKEFEELEAK
-592 EMADLELKKEAFI
+592 MAHLES
-605 EKLNAG
+605 EKTGLMEQLNAG
-611 SEDFQELAKW
+611 SEDFQVLARL
-621 AQEIEKIKNTLE
+621 AQEIEVIKNSLE
-633 EKELRWLELSM
+633 EMELRWLELSERA

>member
-6 AENVSRNLGER
+6 AENISRNLGER

-34 LIGKNGTGKTTLMET
+34 LIGKNGTGKTTLMESI
-49 LMGMQSPDEGKISI
+49 MGMQSPDEGKITI

-68 VGYLPQNPDFNE
+68 VGYLPQNPIFAE
-80 NEEVLN
+80 NERVLN

-95 AVAIKYYEKAMI
+95 AVAIKAYEKAML
-107 SGDPKELEEA
+107 SGDPQELEDSFA
-117 FSLMEANNAWD
+117 LMEANNAWD
-128 YEARAKQIISRLGIP
+128 YEARAKQIITRLGIP
-143 DGEQKVSTLSG
+143 DGDQQVSTLSG
-154 GQKKRLALA
+154 GQKKRLSLA

-207 RYFLDKICNKMFELA
+207 RYFLDKVCNKMMELA
-222 DGSLYTYEGNYAYFL
+222 NGSIYTYEGNYGYFL

-243 EASEASSISKAKNL
+243 EASEASTVAKAKNL

-266 KQPKARGTKAQYRI
+266 RQPKARGTKSQSRI
-280 DAFHETEEKANKK
+280 DAFAETEEVAHRKV
-293 IDDSKLEL
+293 DDSKLEL

-322 GDKKIVNDFTY
+322 GEKKIVNDFTY

-354 LQLLTGNEQP
+354 LQLLTGLEQP

-383 PFEFRPEQRVIDTIT
+383 PFEFKPEQRVIDTIT

-423 PTAQQYTPVSKLSGG
+423 PTAQQYTPVAKLSGG

-446 KVLVKNPNFLILD
+446 QVLVKNPNFLILD

-515 NYTDYRL
+515 NYTDYRIS
-522 ALENETSKTSPSR
+522 LENKEKEPA
-535 PSGIGISNG
+535 PVVKAAPV
-544 NTINSEADH
+544 EAPVVSVQ
-553 NKNPLDKDFNKK
+553 KG
-565 AVAEALEA
+565 A
-573 TKPKKLS
+573 KLS
-580 FKEQKEFEELEK
+580 FKELKEFEDLEK
-592 EMADLELKKEAFI
+592 EMAKLEAAKEALI
-605 EKLNAG
+605 EKLNGG
-611 SEDFQELAKW
+611 SEDFQLLANW
-621 AQEIEKIKNTLE
+621 AKEIEILKNTLE
-633 EKELRWLELSM
+633 EKELRWLELSERA

>member
-6 AENVSRNLGER
+6 AENISRNIGER
-17 WVFKNLFFG
+17 WVFKSLFFG

-68 VGYLPQNPDFNE
+68 VGYLPQNPIFSE

-95 AVAIKYYEKAMI
+95 AMAIKAYEKAMI
-107 SGDPKELEEA
+107 SGDAKELEDSFA
-117 FSLMEANNAWD
+117 LMEAHNAWD
-128 YEARAKQIISRLGIP
+128 YEARAKQIITRLGIP
-143 DGEQKVSTLSG
+143 DGDQKVSTLSG
-154 GQKKRLALA
+154 GQKKRLSLA

-207 RYFLDKICNKMFELA
+207 RYFLDKICTKMFELSQ
-222 DGSLYTYEGNYAYFL
+222 GSLYTYDGNYAYFL

-280 DAFHETEEKANKK
+280 DAFAETEEMAHRKP
-293 IDDSKLEL
+293 DDSKLEL
-301 NIQMSRLG
+301 AIQMSRLG
-309 NKIIEINHLKKAW
+309 NKIIEINGLKKAW
-322 GDKKIVNDFTY
+322 GDKKIINDFTY

-354 LQLLTGNEQP
+354 LQLLTGLEKP
-364 DSGTIDPGETLV
+364 DAGTIDPGETLV
-376 IGYYTQL
+376 VGYYTQI
-383 PFEFRPEQRVIDTIT
+383 PFDFKPEQRVIDTIT

-408 NESLTP
+408 NESLSP

-423 PTAQQYTPVSKLSGG
+423 PTAQQYTPVAKLSGG

-446 KVLVKNPNFLILD
+446 RVLVKNPNFLILD

-477 SEFQGCL
+477 SDFQGCL

-504 EGEGEVNFFNG
+504 EGEGEVRFFNG
-515 NYTDYRL
+515 NYTDYRIS
-522 ALENETSKTSPSR
+522 LENQTDTAPAAKVNPVKAPSTVASPQ
-535 PSGIGISNG
+535 
-544 NTINSEADH
+544 
-553 NKNPLDKDFNKK
+553 L
-565 AVAEALEA
+565 
-573 TKPKKLS
+573 TKGPKLS
-580 FKEQKEFEELEK
+580 FKEQKEFEELEAK
-592 EMADLELKKEAFI
+592 MAHLES
-605 EKLNAG
+605 EKTGLMEQLNAG
-611 SEDFQELAKW
+611 SEDFQVLTRL
-621 AQEIEKIKNTLE
+621 AQEIEVIKNSLE
-633 EKELRWLELSM
+633 EMELRWLELSERA

>member
-6 AENVSRNLGER
+6 AENISRNLGER

-26 LQKGEKVA
+26 LQKGEKVS

-49 LMGMQSPDEGKISI
+49 LMGLQSPDEGKVTI

-68 VGYLPQNPDFNE
+68 VGYLPQNPIFQE

-95 AVAIKYYEKAMI
+95 AQAIKAYEKAMI
-107 SGDPKELEEA
+107 SGDAKELEDSFA
-117 FSLMEANNAWD
+117 LMEANNAWD
-128 YEARAKQIISRLGIP
+128 YEARAKQIITRLGIP
-143 DGEQKVSTLSG
+143 DGDQKVSTLSG
-154 GQKKRLALA
+154 GQKKRLSLA

-207 RYFLDKICNKMFELA
+207 RYFLDKVCNKMLELSN
-222 DGSLYTYEGNYAYFL
+222 GSIYTYEGNYAYFL

-243 EASEASSISKAKNL
+243 EASEASTISKAKNL

-266 KQPKARGTKAQYRI
+266 RQPKARGTKAQSRI
-280 DAFHETEEKANKK
+280 DAFAETEEVAHRKT
-293 IDDSKLEL
+293 DDSKLEL

-322 GDKKIVNDFTY
+322 GEKKIVNDFTY

-354 LQLLTGNEQP
+354 LQLLTGLEQP
-364 DSGTIDPGETLV
+364 DAGTIDPGETLV

-383 PFEFRPEQRVIDTIT
+383 PFEFKPEQRVIDTIT

-423 PTAQQYTPVSKLSGG
+423 PTAQQYTPVEKLSGG

-446 KVLVKNPNFLILD
+446 QVLVKNPNFLILD

-515 NYTDYRL
+515 NYTDYRI
-522 ALENETSKTSPSR
+522 ALENKEKEPVA
-535 PSGIGISNG
+535 
-544 NTINSEADH
+544 EK
-553 NKNPLDKDFNKK
+553 KNPVVAVENKPASK
-565 AVAEALEA
+565 GA
-573 TKPKKLS
+573 KLS
-580 FKEQKEFEELEK
+580 FKEAKELEEIEK
-592 EMADLELKKEAFI
+592 EMAVMEGQKEALI
-605 EKLNAG
+605 ERLSKG
-611 SEDFQELAKW
+611 SDDFQDLTAW
-621 AQEIEKIKNTLE
+621 AAEIERLKNILE
-633 EKELRWLELSM
+633 EKEMRWLELSERA

>member
-6 AENVSRNLGER
+6 AENISRNLGER

-34 LIGKNGTGKTTLMET
+34 LIGKNGTGKTTLMESI
-49 LMGMQSPDEGKISI
+49 MGMQSPDEGKITI

-68 VGYLPQNPDFNE
+68 VGYLPQNPIFAE
-80 NEEVLN
+80 NERVLN

-95 AVAIKYYEKAMI
+95 AVAIKAYEKAML
-107 SGDPKELEEA
+107 SGDPQELEDSFA
-117 FSLMEANNAWD
+117 LMEAHNAWD
-128 YEARAKQIISRLGIP
+128 YEARAKQIITRLGIP
-143 DGEQKVSTLSG
+143 DGDQQVSTLSG
-154 GQKKRLALA
+154 GQKKRLSLA

-207 RYFLDKICNKMFELA
+207 RYFLDKVCNKMMELA
-222 DGSLYTYEGNYAYFL
+222 LGSIYTYEGNYGYFL

-243 EASEASSISKAKNL
+243 EASEASTVAKAKNL

-266 KQPKARGTKAQYRI
+266 RQPKARGTKSQSRI
-280 DAFHETEEKANKK
+280 DAFSETEEMAHRKV
-293 IDDSKLEL
+293 DDSKLEL

-322 GDKKIVNDFTY
+322 GEKKIVNDFTY

-354 LQLLTGNEQP
+354 LQLLTGLEQP

-383 PFEFRPEQRVIDTIT
+383 PFEFKPEQRVIDTIT

-408 NESLTP
+408 NESLSP

-446 KVLVKNPNFLILD
+446 QVLVKNPNFLILD

-515 NYTDYRL
+515 NYTDYRI
-522 ALENETSKTSPSR
+522 ALENKEKEP
-535 PSGIGISNG
+535 
-544 NTINSEADH
+544 
-553 NKNPLDKDFNKK
+553 
-565 AVAEALEA
+565 AL
-573 TKPKKLS
+573 TPKSTVVEKEVVSVQKGAKLS
-580 FKEQKEFEELEK
+580 FKEQKEFEDLEK
-592 EMADLELKKEAFI
+592 EMAKLETEKEALI
-605 EKLNAG
+605 EKLNGG
-611 SEDFQELAKW
+611 SEDFQLLANW
-621 AQEIEKIKNTLE
+621 AKEIEALKNTLE
-633 EKELRWLELSM
+633 EKELRWLELSERA